1 MEDFAV
7 LLKMCRMKKNVDS
20 SGVKSKFYHILKEK
34 WGEYYLGWG
43 EAVEAAGKWLCNKV
57 YR

>member
-34 WGEYYLGWG
+34 NWGGII
-43 EAVEAAGKWLCNKV
+43 
-57 YR
+57 